1 MVLRRGRL
9 ALVGVT
15 LLAATLGLTTVAHA
29 ADPVIA
35 GAGNI
40 ACQSTSPYF
49 NAGLGTPTRCR
60 AKYTSDLLA
69 GPGLAA
75 VLPLGDNQ
83 LCCGS
88 LNEYLES
95 YDKTWGGV
103 KGISR
108 PVLGDHDY
116 TTSGAPG
123 YFDYF
128 NGAGAA
134 SGQAGDRGKG
144 YYSFDVGAWHLIALN
159 SNCRNVGCSAGAPQ
173 ERWLRS
179 DLAQH
184 PNACTLAYMH
194 DSRFS
199 SGETGNRLQLQP
211 FWQALHEAGA
221 EVVLGG
227 GSHMYE
233 RFAPQTARGAADPA
247 FGIRE
252 FVVGTGG
259 HSLTGVRQVKRHSE
273 LRENAS
279 FGILRL
285 VLHPSGYDWSFQSDG
300 SSAFSDLG
308 SGLCHNP
315 RPAPVPKPKK
325 DRCTLT
331 GTARDDMLLGTP
343 GRDVICG
350 LGGADTIDG
359 GAGNDVI
366 LGGAGRDRILGGAGK
381 DRLYGGANDDVIIGA
396 ENADV
401 ILGGGGNDR
410 ISGGRGRDRLSGED
424 GDDILRGGADHDV
437 ILGGRGGDRIR
448 AGAGRDTVYG
458 GAGDDVIRGQRGADR
473 LLGNG
478 GRNRLLGGAG
488 NDRLV
493 SFVSRHA
500 GDRLNGGSGRDRAVM
515 DRRDRAR
522 LVEHITLLHR

>member
-9 ALVGVT
+9 ALLGVT
-15 LLAATLGLTTVAHA
+15 LLAATLGLAAVAHA

-69 GPGLAA
+69 GAGLAT

-83 LCCGS
+83 SCCGS
-88 LNEYLES
+88 LTSYLES

-103 KGISR
+103 KAISR
-108 PVLGDHDY
+108 PVPGDHDY
-116 TTSGAPG
+116 ATSGAPG

-128 NGAGAA
+128 NGAGAL
-134 SGQAGDRGKG
+134 SGPAGERGKG
-144 YYSFDVGAWHLIALN
+144 YYSFDLGAWHLIALN
-159 SNCRNVGCSAGAPQ
+159 SNCRHVGCTAGAPQ

-184 PNACTLAYMH
+184 PTACTLAYMH
-194 DSRFS
+194 DSRFT
-199 SGETGNRLQLQP
+199 SGDTGNRLQLQP

-233 RFAPQTARGAADPA
+233 RFALQTARGRADPA
-247 FGIRE
+247 FGIRQ

-259 HSLTGVRQVKRHSE
+259 HSLGGVRQIKRSSE
-273 LRENAS
+273 VRENGS
-279 FGILRL
+279 FGVLRL
-285 VLHPSGYDWSFQSDG
+285 VLHPSGYDWRFQPDG
-300 SSAFSDLG
+300 SSAFSDSG
-308 SGLCHNP
+308 SALCHGP
-315 RPAPVPKPKK
+315 RPVRVPKPKK
-325 DRCTLT
+325 NRCTLS
-331 GTARDDMLLGTP
+331 GTSGDDMLRGTP
-343 GRDVICG
+343 GNDVICG
-350 LGGADTIDG
+350 LDGADTIDG
-359 GAGNDVI
+359 GAGSDVI
-366 LGGAGRDRILGGAGK
+366 LGGVGRDRILGGAGK
-381 DRLYGGANDDVIIGA
+381 DRLYGGDDDDVIVGA
-396 ENADV
+396 GDADV
-401 ILGGGGNDR
+401 VLAGRGNDR
-410 ISGGRGRDRLSGED
+410 VSGGRGRDRISGED
-424 GDDILRGGADHDV
+424 GGDILRGGAGRDV
-437 ILGGRGGDRIR
+437 ILGGRGRDRVR
-448 AGAGRDTVYG
+448 AGAGTDIVYG
-458 GAGDDVIRGQRGADR
+458 NAGNDVIRGQRGADR

-488 NDRLV
+488 RDRLV

-500 GDRLNGGSGRDRAVM
+500 GDRLNGGSGRDWAVM

-522 LVEHITLLHR
+522 SVEHITRLH